1 MESGHRPRVAT
12 LQEYYADPHV
22 RTRIREYCGDSGSG
36 AMSCVYLTGL
46 KGSES
51 PFVTWDGALRYPV
64 GDLDSLMAAGADIA
78 RSTWDVANL
87 LLHLDI
93 DYQNTDFPG
102 EAYHHP
108 AEVFFKLEPVY
119 RAVTHVLR
127 RFALPL
133 LPLMTGQ
140 GYHFTGRVPLDSDV
154 IRLVA
159 DLVPDP
165 PHWLQS
171 VSGRRPPWTKTTA
184 EVTPEHARAYVGAGM
199 LVEFLAHQIL
209 RRAVRRTPIPI
220 VLNGTVVGSGF
231 AGRECVSLD
240 LSSFG
245 DPMDAR
251 HLRVA
256 FGVYQKHRFRPD
268 VVGHRVAV
276 ERPPFV
282 AVPRHAESL
291 VNLLSDGRDLRH
303 AARAARSQSAVLPV
317 VSPGVRTLVGG
328 YRRSSLARF
337 HHSFY
342 ATPRR
347 LDDDRDGLFES
358 LRPSTLP
365 TCVARPLLAPNDLL
379 LQPACVQH
387 VTRWLTADGMK
398 ARDIAAIVHSRYASD
413 CGWGGRW
420 LWLDAETRAEFDV
433 RVFAGLLATGLDRA
447 VDFNCRSAQEKGL
460 CPAPRCERDLR
471 VDRERL
477 LAKVSA

>member
-1 MESGHRPRVAT
+1 MLT

-22 RTRIREYCGDSGSG
+22 RTRIREYCGDSGGG
-36 AMSCVYLTGL
+36 AMTCAYLTGL
-46 KGSES
+46 TGTES
-51 PFVTWDGALRYPV
+51 PFVTWDGAPRHPA
-64 GDLDSLMAAGADIA
+64 GDLDSLMATGADIA
-78 RSTWDVANL
+78 RSTWDVASL
-87 LLHLDI
+87 LFHLDI

-127 RFALPL
+127 RFGLPL

-154 IRLVA
+154 VRFVA

-165 PHWLQS
+165 PHWLQN
-171 VSGRRPPWTKTTA
+171 VSSRRPPWTTSELA
-184 EVTPEHARAYVGAGM
+184 QEHARAYVGAGM
-199 LVEFLAHQIL
+199 LMEFLAHQIM
-209 RRAVRRTPIPI
+209 RRALRRTPIPI
-220 VLNGTVVGSGF
+220 VLNGTVVGSGLV
-231 AGRECVSLD
+231 GRECVSLD

-256 FGVYQKHRFRPD
+256 FGAYQKHRFRPD
-268 VVGHRVAV
+268 VVGQRVAV
-276 ERPPFV
+276 ECPPFV
-282 AVPRHAESL
+282 AVPRRAQSL
-291 VNLLSDGRDLRH
+291 ATLLSAGRDLRH
-303 AARAARSQSAVLPV
+303 AARAARAQSAVLPD
-317 VSPGVRTLVGG
+317 VSQGVRALVGG
-328 YRRSSLARF
+328 YRRSSLAAF
-337 HHSFY
+337 HQSFY

-347 LDDDRDGLFES
+347 QDDDRDRLFES
-358 LRPSTLP
+358 LRASTLP

-398 ARDIAAIVHSRYASD
+398 ARDIAAVVHSRYASD
-413 CGWGGRW
+413 SGWGGRW
-420 LWLDAETRAEFDV
+420 LSLDAETRAEFDV
-433 RVFAGLLATGLDRA
+433 RVFAGLLASGLDRA

-460 CPAPRCERDLR
+460 CAAPHCERDLR

-477 LAKVSA
+477 LGKVSA

>member
-1 MESGHRPRVAT
+1 MESGQRVRAAT

-22 RTRIREYCGDSGSG
+22 RTRIREYCGDSGGG

-46 KGSES
+46 KGTES
-51 PFVTWDGALRYPV
+51 PFVTWDGAPRHPV
-64 GDLDSLMAAGADIA
+64 GALDSLMAAGADIA

-102 EAYHHP
+102 EAYYHP

-119 RAVTHVLR
+119 RAVTHELR

-165 PHWLQS
+165 PHWLES
-171 VSGRRPPWTKTTA
+171 VSTRRPPWTTA
-184 EVTPEHARAYVGAGM
+184 EVTPQHARAYVGAG
-199 LVEFLAHQIL
+199 LLIEFLAHQIL
-209 RRAVRRTPIPI
+209 RRAVRRTPVPI
-220 VLNGTVVGSGF
+220 VLNGTFVGNGLV
-231 AGRECVSLD
+231 GRECVSLD

-256 FGVYQKHRFRPD
+256 FGAYQKHRFRPD
-268 VVGHRVAV
+268 VVGHRVAE

-291 VNLLSDGRDLRH
+291 ANLLSDGRDLRH
-303 AARAARSQSAVLPV
+303 AARAARSQPAALPE
-317 VSPGVRTLVGG
+317 VSHGVRALVGV
-328 YRRSSLARF
+328 YRRSRLAAF

-347 LDDDRDGLFES
+347 SDDDRDDLFES
-358 LRPSTLP
+358 LRASALP
-365 TCVARPLLAPNDLL
+365 TCVGRPLLAPNDLL
-379 LQPACVQH
+379 LQPARVQH
-387 VTRWLTADGMK
+387 VTRWLTADGMR

-413 CGWGGRW
+413 CGWGDRW

-433 RVFAGLLATGLDRA
+433 RVFAGLLAAGLDRA

-460 CPAPRCERDLR
+460 CPTPHCERDLR
-471 VDRERL
+471 VDRKRL
-477 LAKVSA
+477 LENVDA